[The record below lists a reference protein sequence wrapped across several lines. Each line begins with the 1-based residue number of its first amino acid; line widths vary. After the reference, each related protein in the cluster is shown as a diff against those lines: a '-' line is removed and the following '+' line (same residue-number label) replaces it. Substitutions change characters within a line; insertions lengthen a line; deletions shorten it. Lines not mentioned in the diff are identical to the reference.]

1 MEKVNIDSSNGEL
14 FFLKFILVIRDIDLV
29 NPVYF
34 IHFNINEID
43 FPSTDNYIVIGDDYG
58 TKICINIDGKILSV
72 DEKEEYSLRY
82 INKDLN

>member
-1 MEKVNIDSSNGEL
+1 M
-14 FFLKFILVIRDIDLV
+14 KFILVIRDIDLV

-58 TKICINIDGKILSV
+58 
-72 DEKEEYSLRY
+72 
-82 INKDLN
+82 

>member
-34 IHFNINEID
+34 IHFNIVSVQNVL
-43 FPSTDNYIVIGDDYG
+43 SKDD
-58 TKICINIDGKILSV
+58 ICIPI
-72 DEKEEYSLRY
+72 
-82 INKDLN
+82 

>member
-34 IHFNINEID
+34 IHFYINEI
-43 FPSTDNYIVIGDDYG
+43 FLDNELSDLTLQVELLH
-58 TKICINIDGKILSV
+58 NGKVTI
-72 DEKEEYSLRY
+72 E
-82 INKDLN
+82 DLHVL